1 MTPPPKDTDTK
12 PDVLPIAA
20 LSVLVMVAFG
30 TLFYA
35 YSIFITEEAA
45 GAEYSISL
53 LSLAWTGAVLVG
65 GGFAFVVGRRADRH
79 GVRGIMGLGTVVGA
93 TGLVLLA
100 ASQTGW
106 QLVLVSWLLIGPA
119 GAMTFYEP
127 AFIAVDQWFGL
138 AGSTKAL
145 VTLTLIGG
153 LAGPIFIP
161 LAGIMTVALGWRWAA
176 VVLAAVLLV
185 TGLAVTVFFFP
196 TPTRK
201 EHGHDA
207 RVGTG
212 LGALFGD
219 RRFALFTVASL
230 LAFAAVQAV
239 ILHRIAIFEQ
249 AGFAITVVAWWAA
262 VAGLMS
268 LPGRWIA
275 PYLSRRIRPVLVSA
289 AVTLLMAGAV
299 AVAAVAA
306 MQWQMA
312 MHFIVFGIA
321 FGAATPM
328 RAVVMSRWYSGPQ
341 YGRIMGTQWTIV
353 ATLAAAGPLM
363 VGLLRDGT
371 GAYAIPITLTAG
383 VLVVAAVLTA
393 LAEPASSQRL
403 LK

>member
-1 MTPPPKDTDTK
+1 
-12 PDVLPIAA
+12 
-20 LSVLVMVAFG
+20 MVAFG

-207 RVGTG
+207 PVGTG

-306 MQWQMA
+306 MRWQMA

-403 LK
+403 RK

>member
-1 MTPPPKDTDTK
+1 MTPPPRNTDTK
-12 PDVLPIAA
+12 PDLLPIAA

-35 YSIFITEEAA
+35 YSIFITGEAA

-65 GGFAFVVGRRADRH
+65 GGFAFMVGRRADRH
-79 GVRGIMGLGTVVGA
+79 GVRGIMGLGSVVGA
-93 TGLVLLA
+93 AGLILLA

-138 AGSTKAL
+138 AGSTRAL

-185 TGLAVTVFFFP
+185 TGLVVTVFFFP
-196 TPTRK
+196 K
-201 EHGHDA
+201 SSGNDHGHDA
-207 RVGTG
+207 RASTG
-212 LGALFGD
+212 LVALFGD
-219 RRFALFTVASL
+219 RRFVVFTAASL

-239 ILHRIAIFEQ
+239 ILHRIAVFEQ

-268 LPGRWIA
+268 LPGRWVA
-275 PYLSRRIRPVLVSA
+275 PYLSHRIRPVLVSA

-299 AVAAVAA
+299 AMAAVAA

-312 MHFIVFGIA
+312 MHFIVFGLA

-353 ATLAAAGPLM
+353 ATLAAAGPLI

-371 GAYAIPITLTAG
+371 GSYAIPITLTAG

-393 LAEPASSQRL
+393 VADPASSQRL
-403 LK
+403 RN

>member
-1 MTPPPKDTDTK
+1 MTPPPRNTDTK
-12 PDVLPIAA
+12 PDLLPIAA

-35 YSIFITEEAA
+35 YSIFITGEAA

-65 GGFAFVVGRRADRH
+65 GGFAFMVGRRADRH
-79 GVRGIMGLGTVVGA
+79 GVRGIMGLGSVVGA
-93 TGLVLLA
+93 AGLILLA

-138 AGSTKAL
+138 AGSTRAL

-185 TGLAVTVFFFP
+185 TGLVVTVFFFP
-196 TPTRK
+196 KPSGND
-201 EHGHDA
+201 HGHDA
-207 RVGTG
+207 RASTG
-212 LGALFGD
+212 LVALFGD
-219 RRFALFTVASL
+219 RRFVVFTAASL

-239 ILHRIAIFEQ
+239 ILHRIAVFEQ

-268 LPGRWIA
+268 LPGRWVA
-275 PYLSRRIRPVLVSA
+275 PYLSHRIRPVLVSA

-299 AVAAVAA
+299 AMAAVAA

-312 MHFIVFGIA
+312 MHFIVFGLA

-353 ATLAAAGPLM
+353 ATLAAAGPLI

-371 GAYAIPITLTAG
+371 GSYAIPITLTAG

-393 LAEPASSQRL
+393 VADPASSQRL
-403 LK
+403 RN

>member
-1 MTPPPKDTDTK
+1 
-12 PDVLPIAA
+12 
-20 LSVLVMVAFG
+20 MVAFG

-93 TGLVLLA
+93 TGLILLA

-138 AGSTKAL
+138 AGSTRAL

-161 LAGIMTVALGWRWAA
+161 LAGLMTVALGWRWAA

-196 TPTRK
+196 TPTRR

-239 ILHRIAIFEQ
+239 ILHRIAVFEQ

-262 VAGLMS
+262 IAGLMS
-268 LPGRWIA
+268 LPGRWLA

-299 AVAAVAA
+299 AMAAVAA

-312 MHFIVFGIA
+312 MHFIVFGLA

-353 ATLAAAGPLM
+353 ATLAAAGPLI

-403 LK
+403 RK

>member
-12 PDVLPIAA
+12 PDLLPIAA

-127 AFIAVDQWFGL
+127 AFVAVDQWFGL

-196 TPTRK
+196 TSTRK

-239 ILHRIAIFEQ
+239 ILHRIAVFEQ

-262 VAGLMS
+262 IAGLMS
-268 LPGRWIA
+268 LPGRWLA

-299 AVAAVAA
+299 AMAAVAA

-312 MHFIVFGIA
+312 MHFIVFGLA

-353 ATLAAAGPLM
+353 ATLAAAGPLI

-403 LK
+403 RK

>member
-1 MTPPPKDTDTK
+1 
-12 PDVLPIAA
+12 
-20 LSVLVMVAFG
+20 MVAFG

-35 YSIFITEEAA
+35 YSIFITGEAA

-65 GGFAFVVGRRADRH
+65 GGFAFMVGRRADRH
-79 GVRGIMGLGTVVGA
+79 GVRGIMGLGSVVGA
-93 TGLVLLA
+93 AGLILLA

-185 TGLAVTVFFFP
+185 TGLVVTVFFFP
-196 TPTRK
+196 KPSGNDR
-201 EHGHDA
+201 GHDA
-207 RVGTG
+207 RASTG
-212 LGALFGD
+212 LVALFGD
-219 RRFALFTVASL
+219 RRFAVFTAASL

-239 ILHRIAIFEQ
+239 ILHRIAVFEQ

-275 PYLSRRIRPVLVSA
+275 PYLSHRIRPVLVSA

-299 AVAAVAA
+299 AMAAVAA

-312 MHFIVFGIA
+312 MHFIVFGLA

-353 ATLAAAGPLM
+353 ATLAAAGPLI

-371 GAYAIPITLTAG
+371 GSYAIPITLTAG

-393 LAEPASSQRL
+393 VADPASSQRL
-403 LK
+403 RN

>member
-1 MTPPPKDTDTK
+1 LTPPPKDTDTK

-341 YGRIMGTQWTIV
+341 YGRIMDTQWTIV

-403 LK
+403 RK

>member
-1 MTPPPKDTDTK
+1 
-12 PDVLPIAA
+12 
-20 LSVLVMVAFG
+20 
-30 TLFYA
+30 
-35 YSIFITEEAA
+35 
-45 GAEYSISL
+45 
-53 LSLAWTGAVLVG
+53 
-65 GGFAFVVGRRADRH
+65 
-79 GVRGIMGLGTVVGA
+79 MGLGTVVGA
-93 TGLVLLA
+93 TGLILLA

-138 AGSTKAL
+138 AGSTRAL
-145 VTLTLIGG
+145 ATLTLIGG

-161 LAGIMTVALGWRWAA
+161 LAGIMTVALGWRSAA

-196 TPTRK
+196 TPSRN

-207 RVGTG
+207 QVSTG

-299 AVAAVAA
+299 AVATVAA
-306 MQWQMA
+306 MKWQMA
-312 MHFIVFGIA
+312 MHFIVFGLA

-353 ATLAAAGPLM
+353 ATMAAAGPLI

-393 LAEPASSQRL
+393 LAEPASRQRIR
-403 LK
+403 K

>member
-1 MTPPPKDTDTK
+1 
-12 PDVLPIAA
+12 
-20 LSVLVMVAFG
+20 MVAFG

-93 TGLVLLA
+93 AGLILLA
-100 ASQTGW
+100 ASQAGW

-196 TPTRK
+196 TPTRR

-239 ILHRIAIFEQ
+239 ILHRIAVFEQ

-262 VAGLMS
+262 IAGLMS
-268 LPGRWIA
+268 LPGRWLA

-306 MQWQMA
+306 MKWQMA
-312 MHFIVFGIA
+312 MHFIVFGLA

-353 ATLAAAGPLM
+353 ATLAAAGPLI

-393 LAEPASSQRL
+393 LAEPASRQRIR
-403 LK
+403 K

>member
-1 MTPPPKDTDTK
+1 
-12 PDVLPIAA
+12 
-20 LSVLVMVAFG
+20 MVAFG

-93 TGLVLLA
+93 TGLILLA

-312 MHFIVFGIA
+312 MHFIVFGLA

-403 LK
+403 RK

>member
-79 GVRGIMGLGTVVGA
+79 GVRGIMGLGTVLGA
-93 TGLVLLA
+93 TGLILLA
-100 ASQTGW
+100 ASQAGW

-138 AGSTKAL
+138 AGSTRAL

-161 LAGIMTVALGWRWAA
+161 LAGLMTVALGWRWAA

-239 ILHRIAIFEQ
+239 ILHRIAVFEQ

-312 MHFIVFGIA
+312 MHFIVFGLA

-353 ATLAAAGPLM
+353 ATLASAGPLI

-393 LAEPASSQRL
+393 LAEPVSRKGAHR
-403 LK
+403 

>member
-1 MTPPPKDTDTK
+1 
-12 PDVLPIAA
+12 
-20 LSVLVMVAFG
+20 MVAFG

-403 LK
+403 RK